1 MMFGVLDR
9 YLARQVI
16 AGSLLVAL
24 LLAALS
30 SFLVLVGQ
38 MDDFQGTY
46 GISEAIQFT
55 LLSMPQQV
63 YELMPM
69 SVLLGS
75 LLGLGNLAAGNEL
88 MVMRAA
94 GISTVRLGRSSLLGG
109 LVLALL
115 TAGLGEFVAPNAEQS
130 ASALRTSARMN
141 RISYLA
147 RGGVW
152 ARDGQF
158 VFNVQQMLDADRLK
172 GVSLYELGEGAR
184 IKRMLVAE
192 EAVADPDGGWQ
203 LLDVA
208 ETVIDEER
216 IESRRHDR
224 LAWRSLLDTQL
235 LRLFVVDP
243 DKLSLRGLSEYTDFL
258 SRNQLDVR
266 SYKHAWWQRAIMP
279 LSIIVMVVLALP
291 FVFGPLRT
299 VGTGQR
305 VMFGV
310 LIGVVFYIV
319 NLTAGQVG
327 IVFSMPAF
335 LSAGLPTALTAL
347 LALHF
352 LRRVP

>member
-46 GISEAIQFT
+46 GIQFT

-130 ASALRTSARMN
+130 ASALRNSARMN

-152 ARDGQF
+152 ARDGDF
-158 VFNVQQMLDADRLK
+158 VFNVEQMLDADRLK
-172 GVSLYELGEGAR
+172 GVSLYELGDGAH
-184 IKRMLVAE
+184 IDRMLVAR
-192 EAVADPDGGWQ
+192 EAVADPDGGWR
-203 LLDVA
+203 LLDVR
-208 ETVIDEER
+208 ETVIEGQR
-216 IESRRHDR
+216 VVARHHDS
-224 LAWRSLLDTQL
+224 LPWKSLLDTQL

-266 SYKHAWWQRAIMP
+266 SYEHAWWQRAIMP

-291 FVFGPLRT
+291 FVSGPLRT

-319 NLTAGQVG
+319 NLTAGQIG

-347 LALHF
+347 LALYF